1 MEFMIDLSD
10 CQRIVWE
17 LENQLALLREYM
29 VELNYVAADLK
40 TIDDMAIGII
50 VLKLKKRRQ
59 ELEED
64 IRKLRLMLTA
74 LNQVIDQYRK
84 TERKIEESRATCIE
98 RRIGE
103 VKWPEKE
110 RLVKAIALPRID
122 IVTKYFN

>member
-50 VLKLKKRRQ
+50 VLKLKK
-59 ELEED
+59 EG
-64 IRKLRLMLTA
+64 K
-74 LNQVIDQYRK
+74 NWK
-84 TERKIEESRATCIE
+84 KIFE
-98 RRIGE
+98 
-103 VKWPEKE
+103 
-110 RLVKAIALPRID
+110 
-122 IVTKYFN
+122 N

>member
-1 MEFMIDLSD
+1 MIDLSD

-74 LNQVIDQYRK
+74 LNQVIDQ
-84 TERKIEESRATCIE
+84 
-98 RRIGE
+98 
-103 VKWPEKE
+103 
-110 RLVKAIALPRID
+110 
-122 IVTKYFN
+122 

>member
-17 LENQLALLREYM
+17 LENQLALLREYI

-84 TERKIEESRATCIE
+84 TERKIEESRATCIA
-98 RRIGE
+98 RMVGE
-103 VKWPEKE
+103 IKWPEKKMF
-110 RLVKAIALPRID
+110 VKAIALPRID